1 MTFDE
6 YQVRAKETDQVPG
19 EGHDQKIVPL
29 LGLAGEAGQLLSE
42 YKKHLRD
49 GDAHR
54 LFNERVAEELG
65 DLLWYVSTVATKF
78 GLQLEDVAAG
88 NIRKTHARWGH
99 EARSATLDL
108 FRFFDDEYSAGERLP
123 RYFEVQISDTVEK
136 GSVKMRAFI
145 NGTQV
150 GDPLTDNAYS
160 SDGYR
165 FHDIFHFGFAAG
177 LGWSP
182 VTRKNLG
189 CKRKSNPK
197 TDEVEDGGRATAIE
211 EGLSAIIFDYAK
223 EHQFL
228 EGIKALDYDLLKLIK
243 SNTES
248 LEVGRRSVGDWE
260 RTIINAY
267 EVWREVTRGKG
278 GTVVVDLENRRLSH
292 RAA

>member
-6 YQVRAKETDQVPG
+6 YQLRAKETDQMPG
-19 EGHDQKIVPL
+19 SGDEQKIVPL

-42 YKKHLRD
+42 YKKYLRD

-54 LFNERVAEELG
+54 LFKERVAEELG
-65 DLLWYVSTVATKF
+65 DLLWYISTVATKF
-78 GLQLEDVAAG
+78 GLHLDDIAAE
-88 NIRKTHARWGH
+88 NIHKTHARWGH
-99 EARSATLDL
+99 DRSATLEL
-108 FRFFDDEYSAGERLP
+108 FRFFDEEYPAEERLP
-123 RYFEVQISDTVEK
+123 RYFEVHISETVEN
-136 GSVKMRAFI
+136 GSVRMRAFT
-145 NGTQV
+145 NGKQV

-182 VTRKNLG
+182 VTRRNLG

-223 EHQFL
+223 EHKFL
-228 EGIKALDYDLLKLIK
+228 EGITTLDYDLLKLIK
-243 SNTES
+243 TNTAS
-248 LEVGRRSVGDWE
+248 LEVGRRSEGDWE

-267 EVWREVTRGKG
+267 DVWRDVTRSKG
-278 GTVVVDLENRRLSH
+278 GTVIVDLNNRKLGYRQ
-292 RAA
+292 

>member
-6 YQVRAKETDQVPG
+6 YQHKAKQTDQVPG
-19 EGHDQKIVPL
+19 NGDKQKIIPL

-42 YKKHLRD
+42 YKKYLRD

-54 LFNERVAEELG
+54 LFSERVAEELG
-65 DLLWYVSTVATKF
+65 DLLWYISTVATKF
-78 GLQLEDVAAG
+78 DLHLEEIAVG
-88 NIRKTHARWGH
+88 NIQKTHARWGH
-99 EARSATLDL
+99 HRSRALEL
-108 FRFFDDEYSAGERLP
+108 FRFFDDECPPEERLP
-123 RYFEVQISDTVEK
+123 RYFEVQISDTIEN
-136 GSVKMRAFI
+136 GSVRMRAFI
-145 NGTQV
+145 NGKQV

-182 VTRKNLG
+182 VTRKSLG

-223 EHQFL
+223 QHKFL
-228 EGIKALDYDLLKLIK
+228 EGITTLDYDLLKLIK

-248 LEVGRRSVGDWE
+248 LEVGRRSEGDWE
-260 RTIINAY
+260 RTIINSY
-267 EVWREVTRGKG
+267 EVWREVTRSKG
-278 GTVVVDLENRRLSH
+278 GTVIVDLDRRNLAY
-292 RAA
+292 RT